1 MACLLRACVYRF
13 CTLSLFL
20 ILFNTKKRNTSE
32 DQMSRTLIQVAS
44 YLDVSL
50 PLAYHSTFTPYCGL
64 RTSWF
69 RKCFYYGREY
79 ERGRAK
85 KKCDTQIR
93 IRLHSSL
100 ICMFILFIGVDES
113 EEGGREGE
121 GFVGSNQGV
130 CEGKIERTGMY

>member
-20 ILFNTKKRNTSE
+20 ILFNTKKMNTSE
-32 DQMSRTLIQVAS
+32 DQMSRTLTQVAS
-44 YLDVSL
+44 YLDASL
-50 PLAYHSTFTPYCGL
+50 PLAYHSTFTHYCGSQA
-64 RTSWF
+64 SWF

-79 ERGRAK
+79 ERGRAKKK

-113 EEGGREGE
+113 EGGRERVSWGATRE
-121 GFVGSNQGV
+121 CVR
-130 CEGKIERTGMY
+130 GKIERTGMY